1 MLCPPCYG
9 SLLLGEEFQTLTTAS
24 GLAVDYGRGLIRVRR
39 EGAAIVVPR
48 SAGLLRFAFGVSCP
62 ARMCSTASK
71 ASTTGTACI
80 RRWAISARW
89 PTRVFKTN
97 MRALLNSLSSKP
109 GEGLK
114 EKNPNR

>member
-24 GLAVDYGRGLIRVRR
+24 GLAVDYGGGLIRVRR
-39 EGAAIVVPR
+39 EGAAIVLPR
-48 SAGLLRFAFGVSCP
+48 SADVPCP
-62 ARMCSTASK
+62 ARICSTASK
-71 ASTTGTACI
+71 PSTTGTACI

-97 MRALLNSLSSKP
+97 TRALLNSLSSKP